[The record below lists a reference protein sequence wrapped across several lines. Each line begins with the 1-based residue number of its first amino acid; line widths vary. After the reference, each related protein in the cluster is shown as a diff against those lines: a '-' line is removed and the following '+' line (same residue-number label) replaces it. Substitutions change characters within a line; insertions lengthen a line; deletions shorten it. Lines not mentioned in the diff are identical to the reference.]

1 MQIQMI
7 DIDRLEPHPQNPRRE
22 MRDLSD
28 LVASVRRSGVL
39 QCLTVV
45 RHPEKPEMYR
55 IVIGHRRHA
64 AAKIA
69 ELKQLPCTVAE
80 LTEIEQLATMMAENV
95 QRNDLTVP
103 EQVGGIQLMTDLGES
118 VGAIAKATGMS
129 ETAVKKRA
137 KISKLGAAAVADFAR
152 QGATIEQLIKI
163 ASLEDPRNVER
174 CLNSSSKNLEATIAT
189 VMREEKDSK
198 GREEIE
204 QKISGWARH
213 IDNTSGLTIRYIRS
227 LYGGG
232 KWSESEVQPPEE
244 SGEYVYLR
252 NGRVG
257 VTIYRVVADGDLA
270 RKEIEAQ
277 EERARQARVRTEEGR
292 VAGIAAQLREAWVR
306 NFRGDGTKDA
316 RYGTLCAM
324 LIDAMLHSAGVI
336 WDKDVY
342 CEMRGVKNMDSMPE
356 DAEKD
361 PARTM
366 LCAAYARM
374 MGTRPS
380 VIMWDA
386 QPKKD
391 SNVHMCYR
399 WLERLGY
406 PVSDMER
413 AWLDGTHPCWK
424 GESE

>member
-103 EQVGGIQLMTDLGES
+103 EQVGGIQLMMDLGES

-137 KISKLGAAAVADFAR
+137 KISRLGAAAVADFAR
-152 QGATIEQLIKI
+152 QGATIEQMIKI

-189 VMREEKDSK
+189 VLRDEKDIK

-204 QKISGWARH
+204 RRISGWARH
-213 IDNTSGLTIRYIRS
+213 IDNTSGLNIRYVRS

-232 KWSESEVQPPEE
+232 SWDEAAVAKPED
-244 SGEYVYLR
+244 GEYVYMR
-252 NGRVG
+252 AGNS
-257 VTIYRVVADGDLA
+257 VTIYRVVADGETTQREA
-270 RKEIEAQ
+270 EAQ
-277 EERARQARVRTEEGR
+277 RERERQARVRTEEGR

-306 NFRGDGTKDA
+306 SFRGDGAKDA

-342 CEMRGVKNMDSMPE
+342 CEMRGVKNMDSTHE

-380 VIMWDA
+380 VITWDA

-399 WLERLGY
+399 WLERMGY

-424 GESE
+424 GEAE